1 MTLIKYFKLSLVL
14 PVALPLM
21 LGCVVLLRWLLDF
34 SLVVNGPIGILSYF
48 LSFSFVGDGLIGI
61 LSYFLI
67 GALVVGGVPYIIL
80 VSALLRIFRHKS
92 ADWWAK
98 FFFVLPILFAVMMGV
113 GGTVLELAQGRH
125 HAIETGLSLAGFSL
139 VFGFPYVF
147 LAHAVYVVLHRLGFI
162 HEDSEV

>member
-1 MTLIKYFKLSLVL
+1 MTPIKYFKLSLPL

-34 SLVVNGPIGILSYF
+34 PLVVNGPIGL
-48 LSFSFVGDGLIGI
+48 

-67 GALVVGGVPYIIL
+67 GASVVGGIPYIIL

>member
-1 MTLIKYFKLSLVL
+1 MFDCDYLDGCPKEVMTPIKYFKLSLAL
-14 PVALPLM
+14 PVALPLT
-21 LGCVVLLRWLLDF
+21 LGWVVLLRWLLDF
-34 SLVVNGPIGILSYF
+34 PLVVNGPIGL
-48 LSFSFVGDGLIGI
+48 

-113 GGTVLELAQGRH
+113 GGTVLELVSHGSRN
-125 HAIETGLSLAGFSL
+125 AIGEGLALAKFSL
-139 VFGFPYVF
+139 IFGYPYVF
-147 LAHAVYVVLHRLGFI
+147 LAHAVYAVLHRLGFI
-162 HEDSEV
+162 QEDSAV